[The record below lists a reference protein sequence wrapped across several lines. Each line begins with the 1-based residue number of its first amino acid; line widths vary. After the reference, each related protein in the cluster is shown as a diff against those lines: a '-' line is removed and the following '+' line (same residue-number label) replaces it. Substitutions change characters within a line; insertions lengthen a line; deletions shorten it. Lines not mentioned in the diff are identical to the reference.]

1 MTTAMGGVEALAMS
15 GGFPHKDVMSIEM
28 PTAGALMAV
37 PCLIAMNAFF
47 VAAEYALVASRPV
60 TIEQLGKMGRRRTAD
75 ALLLLKSQPAA
86 AIGAIQVCITVT
98 NLLLGR
104 YGEPAMTKLLSTLLG
119 PAAGLLS
126 ERVFMGISQ
135 ILSFLVVTLLTV
147 VFSELLPKALTLRFV
162 PPVAT
167 LTAVPMLGILAVVRP
182 LVWVMNKT
190 ANLLTM
196 PLGLGKVED
205 MEGAPVHS
213 ADEIRVMARQAAEEG
228 ALTVQERSLIL
239 NTLSLGRRRAKQ
251 IMVPRVRVAYVD
263 LRRSM
268 EENRAVMNE
277 HLYSRLP
284 LCDGGMDNIIG
295 VVPTK
300 EFLSAF
306 NAEGDSSVL
315 GLIARPAVF
324 APESISLDQLL
335 ILFDQ
340 KKTQL
345 AFIVDEH
352 GGVEGIVTLRDVVDE
367 LVGEP
372 IEKEISEEVS
382 GRLVMGGDV
391 PLHEVREKLGKGEW
405 AAEETVVTVGGL
417 VASRLGRIPR
427 VGEEVQVDGV
437 SVKVLEADG
446 RAVRKVSLT
455 PEFMVGGAGGEE

>member
-1 MTTAMGGVEALAMS
+1 MP
-15 GGFPHKDVMSIEM
+15 GFWE
-28 PTAGALMAV
+28 LMAV
-37 PCLIAMNAFF
+37 PILIAMNAFF
-47 VAAEYALVASRPV
+47 VAGEYALVASRPV
-60 TIEQLGKMGRRRTAD
+60 EVELLRKLGRRRTAD
-75 ALLLLKSQPAA
+75 AIEYLKAEPAA
-86 AIGAIQVCITVT
+86 AIGAIQLCITVT
-98 NLLLGR
+98 NLLLGAF
-104 YGEPAMTKLLSTLLG
+104 GEPAVTTLVKG
-119 PAAGLLS
+119 AFVIVEKHVPEGLI
-126 ERVFMGISQ
+126 RVVSLV
-135 ILSFLVVTLLTV
+135 LSFLVVTLLTV
-147 VFSELLPKALTLRFV
+147 VFSELLPKALTLRYV

-167 LTAVPMLGILAVVRP
+167 LTAVPIRGVLAAVRP

-190 ANLLTM
+190 ANLLTV
-196 PLGLGKVED
+196 PAGLGRVEE
-205 MEGAPVHS
+205 MEGGRSHGAE
-213 ADEIRVMARQAAEEG
+213 EIRVMARQAADDG
-228 ALTVQERSLIL
+228 SLTNQERSLIL

-251 IMVPRVRVAYVD
+251 IMVPRVHVAYVD

-268 EENRAVMNE
+268 EDNRAVMNE

-284 LCDGGMDNIIG
+284 LCDGGMDNVIG

-372 IEKEISEEVS
+372 MLKESGEERD
-382 GRLVMGGDV
+382 GRLVVDGET
-391 PLHEVREKLGKGEW
+391 PLHDLRERLGLAEW
-405 AAEETVVTVGGL
+405 VADAEVVTVGGL
-417 VASRLGRIPR
+417 VASQLGRIPR
-427 VGEEVQVDGV
+427 VGEETEVDGV
-437 SVKVLEADG
+437 FIRVLESDG
-446 RAVRKVSLT
+446 RRVRKVSVT
-455 PEFMVGGAGGEE
+455 PPLLPSESGAEA